1 MVLRKMCCKHKL
13 LPSSYAITNDLECIE
28 DLPRGY
34 GGSADVFCGWYR
46 GSKVAIKR
54 IRHSSNHANVER
66 AGLYLS
72 LFQNSDVLTRAR
84 QKFCYEVVLWKQ
96 FRHPN
101 LLPLLGAT
109 KSSHTLMM
117 ISEWMENRTIMDFI
131 VAHPGTN
138 RLKLVS
144 IPENLK

>member
-13 LPSSYAITNDLECIE
+13 LPSSYAITNDLERIE
-28 DLPRGY
+28 EIPCKR

-46 GSKVAIKR
+46 GSKVAIKL
-54 IRHSSNHANVER
+54 IHPNSNHAKMER
-66 AGLYLS
+66 VRLYAS
-72 LFQNSDVLTRAR
+72 PFQNADVLTKVR
-84 QKFCYEVVLWKQ
+84 QKFCHEVVLWKQ

-109 KSSHTLMM
+109 KSSHALMM
-117 ISEWMENRTIMDFI
+117 VSEWMENGTITDFI

-144 IPENLK
+144 ILPKT